1 MDGFRV
7 EVSYEGN
14 DNEIVIVQP
23 RGYIDST
30 TCTGLEKIILE
41 QITKKR
47 YKIIVHLDECEYV
60 NSSGWGVF
68 IREIKEIRK
77 NEGDLVLVN
86 MQPDVYM
93 VYETMEFSKI
103 LKSFESLQEGIAYF
117 CSDSD

>member
-1 MDGFRV
+1 MDEFKV
-7 EVSYEGN
+7 AVSYEGN

-30 TCTGLEKIILE
+30 TYTDLEKVVLE
-41 QITKKR
+41 QLSQNR
-47 YKIIVHLDECEYV
+47 YKIIVSLDECEYV

-86 MQPDVYM
+86 MHPDVYM

-103 LKSFESLQEGIAYF
+103 LKAFESLQEGIAYF
-117 CSDSD
+117 CSAPY